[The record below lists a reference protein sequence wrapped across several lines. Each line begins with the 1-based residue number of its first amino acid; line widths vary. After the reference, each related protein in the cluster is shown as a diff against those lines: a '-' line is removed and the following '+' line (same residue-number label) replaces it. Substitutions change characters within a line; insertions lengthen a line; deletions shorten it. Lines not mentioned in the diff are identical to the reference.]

1 MTDIN
6 GKEIEVGQTVA
17 FSSMTYGGTSHWI
30 NYGKVIEVK
39 HGKIRDFC
47 KIEIIKSGSYFK
59 QKYGV
64 DYNKI
69 YTFYEDKNKIMN
81 KKILIID

>member
-1 MTDIN
+1 MKDIN

-17 FSSMTYGGTSHWI
+17 FSGMTYGGTSHWI

-47 KIEIIKSGSYFK
+47 KVELIKSGSYLDI
-59 QKYGV
+59 KYGIK
-64 DYNKI
+64 YNKI
-69 YTFYEDKNKIMN
+69 YAFYEDKNTIMN
-81 KKILIID
+81 KKLLIID